1 MKKLTSFGAVG
12 FAALIAFLALAGFQ
26 SPAQAYP
33 EAQIDLRVDHQTV
46 TSGGS
51 FTATA
56 SSNVQCSWELEWDH
70 KVRKGESSSGS
81 DFVTSFRAK
90 PVKSTTKI
98 PLNGT
103 CTYDADGK
111 ATTETRTIQITVEPK
126 NGGSSQVSAPGSGSG
141 AQAAGAQ
148 GSGAQASGAQGSGAQ
163 ASGSH
168 SGSAGSDLP
177 NAGGPNRLFL
187 AGGLVLLISGA
198 TAVTLA
204 RRRAEEAELRAFR
217 A

>member
-1 MKKLTSFGAVG
+1 LKKLTSFGAVG
-12 FAALIAFLALAGFQ
+12 FAALIALLALAGFQ

-46 TSGGS
+46 TSGES

-56 SSNVQCSWELEWDH
+56 SSDVHCSWKLEWDH
-70 KVRKGESSSGS
+70 KVSKGESSKGS
-81 DFVTSFRAK
+81 DFVSSFRAK

-111 ATTETRTIQITVEPK
+111 TTTATRTIDITVKPK
-126 NGGSSQVSAPGSGSG
+126 NGGSTQVSAPGSGSG
-141 AQAAGAQ
+141 A
-148 GSGAQASGAQGSGAQ
+148 
-163 ASGSH
+163 H
-168 SGSAGSDLP
+168 SGSAGSHSGASGSDLP
-177 NAGGPNRLFL
+177 NTGGPNRLFL
-187 AGGLVLLISGA
+187 AGGLVLLMSGA
-198 TAVTLA
+198 AAVTLA
-204 RRRAEEAELRAFR
+204 RRRAEEAELQVFR